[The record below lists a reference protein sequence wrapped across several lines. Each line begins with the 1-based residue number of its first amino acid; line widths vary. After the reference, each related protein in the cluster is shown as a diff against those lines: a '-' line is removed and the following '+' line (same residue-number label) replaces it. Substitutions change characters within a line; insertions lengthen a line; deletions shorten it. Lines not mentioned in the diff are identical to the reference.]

1 MRLNDVLKIESI
13 DIDSET
19 WEATTPIRNEFGKL
33 ENKVVKK
40 IKGEDTIRLNF
51 ANDFHYE
58 FYRKILRAYL
68 LSLYKIFFIHVQKKC
83 KNVRQ
88 LVFMRICNDFLCKTN
103 CKRNWIC
110 TWQIWL

>member
-1 MRLNDVLKIESI
+1 MSHFANYYAYEYGVLIRLNDVLKIESI

-19 WEATTPIRNEFGKL
+19 WEATKTIINEFGKL

-58 FYRKILRAYL
+58 FYRKILREAYGQG
-68 LSLYKIFFIHVQKKC
+68 YCEEFIAS
-83 KNVRQ
+83 Q
-88 LVFMRICNDFLCKTN
+88 LRRDIREEFLDKFVN
-103 CKRNWIC
+103 R
-110 TWQIWL
+110 